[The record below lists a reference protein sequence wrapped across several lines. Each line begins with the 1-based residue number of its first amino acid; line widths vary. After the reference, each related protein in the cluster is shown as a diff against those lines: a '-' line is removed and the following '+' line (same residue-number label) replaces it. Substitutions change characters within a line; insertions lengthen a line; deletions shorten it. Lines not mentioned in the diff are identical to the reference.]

1 MSFIQ
6 KNEKRRILEIY
17 SPKSSDEKTQPKI
30 KLTPL
35 KKSIKSKKKNKS
47 FENSEFSENE
57 IDSNKAT
64 CSFTSEENGFS
75 FFQTVNIKLFYYINK
90 EIKNI
95 EIIINENSTIFDFIL
110 FSINL
115 INETLKQEKFGFK
128 LNNKNIENYRIKIA
142 KKNGLPNFDYPSF
155 NKNTTLKNCK
165 SEKLCLVWIE
175 NENNYLVKYNDNDNI
190 IANFNNNNNNNLKNI
205 FNKKRKSKKIE
216 IKKFKYKKDINNNNN
231 NNINNNNYEDFCIL
245 F

>member
-17 SPKSSDEKTQPKI
+17 SPKSSCEKTHPKI

-35 KKSIKSKKKNKS
+35 KKFSKIRKKNKS
-47 FENSEFSENE
+47 FEKSDFSENE

-90 EIKNI
+90 QIKSI
-95 EIIINENSTIFDFIL
+95 EIIINENSTIFDFIR

-115 INETLKQEKFGFK
+115 INETLKQEKFAFK

-165 SEKLCLVWIE
+165 SEKLCLVWID
-175 NENNYLVKYNDNDNI
+175 NENNYLVKNNDDNI
-190 IANFNNNNNNNLKNI
+190 IINFINDNNNNNFKNT
-205 FNKKRKSKKIE
+205 KKRKSKKIE
-216 IKKFKYKKDINNNNN
+216 IKKFKYKKDFNNNK
-231 NNINNNNYEDFCIL
+231 CC
-245 F
+245 